1 MFSECIFC
9 DDTCLERRAYQTS
22 RRVSSLFSQEE
33 GKRRRLLS
41 LRSVLIGALASLLIA
56 ALDPYGLYKIQGSYM
71 TLDYS
76 TPAAVLLF
84 FVLVAIVH
92 RLWKRFSPHTALQ
105 PAELITVYIM
115 MIIACV
121 VPTLGLTAQILP
133 VLGAVTYFATPA
145 NGWDRLIHP
154 HLNPALVPR
163 DKEAIRLFFEG
174 KPGARVPWEIWLP
187 PLLAWLPLILALY
200 FVMIATMV
208 IFRRQW
214 MERERLAFPVTQ
226 LPLEMVNEQSPLLR
240 KPLFW
245 IGFALPF
252 AVGSLIA
259 LHNYAP
265 AIPAPKLNV
274 YVPLFRDTVSWSL
287 RFSFPMVGFFYLANL
302 DALFSLWFFNLLFMV
317 VRGYLNIYGV
327 EIHEDLGGAY
337 GTPYIPYKYLGMGAM
352 LMLVAGGLWSAR
364 AHLRDVVQ
372 KALGRD
378 KAVDDSNEI
387 LSYPVAFWGTLLGLL
402 VMSVWIWWSGLSW
415 WGTWL
420 YLLFMMVLFFGL
432 TRVVAETGLAEAVAA
447 MIAPVFTVAGFGSTP
462 FGARGLT
469 ALGLTWVYSADIRT
483 TVMASSIHGL
493 CLAERTGVRSRG
505 LFWAMMLAIVVS
517 IVASVWSTLVL
528 AYRYGGVN
536 LNGWFFVNGPQFP
549 YKWVAGKITTPSDPS
564 VTGWLLTGFGAAVTG
579 FLSAMRQRFVGWYFH
594 PVGFAVGS
602 TWIMDELWLTC
613 FIAWLLKFLILRF
626 GGLLWFRASL
636 PFFLGLIVGQYT
648 CNGFWLVLDYFSG
661 AKGNQI
667 FWI

>member
-1 MFSECIFC
+1 M
-9 DDTCLERRAYQTS
+9 RA
-22 RRVSSLFSQEE
+22 
-33 GKRRRLLS
+33 
-41 LRSVLIGALASLLIA
+41 VLIGLLASLVIA
-56 ALDPYGLYKIQGSYM
+56 GLDPYGLYVIQGSYM

-76 TPAAVLLF
+76 TPAAVFLF
-84 FVLVAIVH
+84 FVLVAMIH
-92 RLWKRFSPHTALQ
+92 RIWRRLSPQTALQ
-105 PAELITVYIM
+105 PPELMIVYTM
-115 MIIACV
+115 MITACV

-133 VLGAVTYFATPA
+133 VLAAVTYYANPA
-145 NGWDRLIHP
+145 NDWDRLIHP
-154 HLNPALVPR
+154 YLNPTLVPR

-174 KPGARVPWEIWLP
+174 KPGVRVPWEVWLP

-200 FVMIATMV
+200 IVMIATMV

-245 IGFALPF
+245 LGFALPF
-252 AVGSLIA
+252 TVGSLIA
-259 LHNYAP
+259 LHHYAP
-265 AIPAPKLNV
+265 PIPAPRLNV
-274 YVPLFRDTVSWSL
+274 YVPLFRETVSWSL
-287 RFSFPMVGFFYLANL
+287 RLSFPMVGFFYLANL

-337 GTPYIPYKYLGMGAM
+337 GTPYILYKYLGMGAM
-352 LMLVAGGLWSAR
+352 LMLVSAGLWSAR
-364 AHLRDVVQ
+364 PHLRDVLSQ
-372 KALGRD
+372 SLGRD
-378 KAVDDSNEI
+378 KVTDDSEEM
-387 LSYPVAFWGTLLGLL
+387 LSYPVAFWGTILGL
-402 VMSVWIWWSGLSW
+402 VAMGVWIWWSGLSW
-415 WGTWL
+415 WGTWI
-420 YLLFMMVLFFGL
+420 YLVFMMVLFLGL

-447 MIAPVFTVAGFGSTP
+447 MIAPVFTVAGFGSAP

-493 CLAERTGVRSRG
+493 CLAERTGVRARR
-505 LFWAMMLAIVVS
+505 LFWAMALAIVAS
-517 IVASVWSTLVL
+517 IAASTWVTLLL
-528 AYRYGGVN
+528 AYRYGGAN
-536 LNGWFFVNGPQFP
+536 LNGWFFIDGPQFP

-564 VTGWLLTGFGAAVTG
+564 VAGWLLTGFGAAVTG
-579 FLSAMRQRFVGWYFH
+579 FLSALRQRFVGWPLH

-626 GGLLWFRASL
+626 GGLRWFRGSL

-648 CNGFWLVLDYFSG
+648 CNGFWLVVDYFSG
-661 AKGNQI
+661 TKGNQI

>member
-1 MFSECIFC
+1 MTRGSLSRIKGY
-9 DDTCLERRAYQTS
+9 LPERLT
-22 RRVSSLFSQEE
+22 RRDARRLIRQEE
-33 GKRRRLLS
+33 RFGRPIT
-41 LRSVLIGALASLLIA
+41 LRAVAIGFLASAIIA
-56 ALDPYGLYKIQGSYM
+56 ALDPYGLYVIQGSYM

-76 TPAAVLLF
+76 TPAAVFAF
-84 FVLVAIVH
+84 FVLVVIING
-92 RLWKRFSPHTALQ
+92 LWKRLSAHTALG
-105 PAELITVYIM
+105 PAELITIYVM
-115 MIIACV
+115 MITACV

-133 VLGAVTYFATPA
+133 VLAAVTYYANPA

-154 HLNPALVPR
+154 HLHPLLVPR

-174 KPGARVPWEIWLP
+174 KPGATVPWEVWLP
-187 PLLAWLPLILALY
+187 PLLAWMPLILALY
-200 FVMIATMV
+200 FVMIAVMV

-214 MERERLAFPVTQ
+214 MDRERLAFPVTQ
-226 LPLEMVNEQSPLLR
+226 LPLEMVSEQEPLLR
-240 KPLFW
+240 KRLFW
-245 IGFALPF
+245 LGFALPF

-259 LHNYAP
+259 LHNYVP
-265 AIPAPKLNV
+265 AVPAPPV
-274 YVPLFRDTVSWSL
+274 FTHIPIFRETVTWTF
-287 RFSFPMVGFFYLANL
+287 RFSFPMLGFFYLANL

-327 EIHEDLGGAY
+327 EIREDLGGAY

-352 LMLVAGGLWSAR
+352 LMLVATSLWSAR
-364 AHLRDVVQ
+364 AHLSDVVR
-372 KALGRD
+372 KSLGRD
-378 KAVDDSNEI
+378 RDVDDSREA
-387 LSYPVAFWGTLLGLL
+387 LSYPAAFWGMVLGLL
-402 VMSVWIWWSGLSW
+402 ATSVWIWWSGLPYW
-415 WGTWL
+415 ATWL

-447 MIAPVFTVAGFGSTP
+447 MIAPVFTVAGFGSAP

-493 CLAERTGVRSRG
+493 RLAERTGVRSRG

-517 IVASVWSTLVL
+517 IVASVWVTLLL
-528 AYRYGGVN
+528 AYRYGGAN
-536 LNGWFFVNGPQFP
+536 LNRWFFLDGPQFP
-549 YKWVAGKITTPSDPS
+549 YKWVAGKINNPSEPS
-564 VTGWLLTGFGAAVTG
+564 VTGWLLTGFGAAVMG
-579 FLSAMRQRFVGWYFH
+579 FLSAMRQRFVGWPFH
-594 PVGFAVGS
+594 PVGFCVGS
-602 TWIMDELWLTC
+602 TWIMDEIWLTC

-626 GGLLWFRASL
+626 GGLRWFRLSL

-648 CNGFWLVLDYFSG
+648 CNGFWLIMDYFSG

>member
-1 MFSECIFC
+1 M
-9 DDTCLERRAYQTS
+9 Q
-22 RRVSSLFSQEE
+22 
-33 GKRRRLLS
+33 RLLTM
-41 LRSVLIGALASLLIA
+41 RAVLIGLLASLVIA
-56 ALDPYGLYKIQGSYM
+56 GLDPYGLYVIQGSYM

-76 TPAAVLLF
+76 TPAAVFLF
-84 FVLVAIVH
+84 FVLVAMVH
-92 RLWKRFSPHTALQ
+92 RIWRRLSPQTALQ
-105 PAELITVYIM
+105 PPELMIVYTM
-115 MIIACV
+115 MITACV

-133 VLGAVTYFATPA
+133 VLAAVTYYANPA

-154 HLNPALVPR
+154 HLNPTLVPR

-174 KPGARVPWEIWLP
+174 KPGVRVPWEVWLP

-245 IGFALPF
+245 LGFALPF
-252 AVGSLIA
+252 TVGSLIA
-259 LHNYAP
+259 LHHYAP
-265 AIPAPKLNV
+265 PIPAPRLNV
-274 YVPLFRDTVSWSL
+274 YVPLFRETVIWSL
-287 RFSFPMVGFFYLANL
+287 RLSFPMVGFFYLANL

-352 LMLVAGGLWSAR
+352 LMLVTTGLWSAR
-364 AHLRDVVQ
+364 THLRDVLQ
-372 KALGRD
+372 KATGRD
-378 KAVDDSNEI
+378 KAVYDSNEI

-517 IVASVWSTLVL
+517 IMASVWSTLVL
-528 AYRYGGVN
+528 AYRYGGAN
-536 LNGWFFVNGPQFP
+536 LNGWFFIDGPQFP

-579 FLSAMRQRFVGWYFH
+579 FLSALRQRFVGWPFH
-594 PVGFAVGS
+594 PAGFAVGS
-602 TWIMDELWLTC
+602 TGMMDELWLTC

-626 GGLLWFRASL
+626 GGLRWFRVSL

-648 CNGFWLVLDYFSG
+648 CNGFWLVVDYFSG